1 MWKLAFIF
9 ALLCVSVSPLD
20 ARESGARDGKGSEL
34 RRDVD
39 RISKEIY
46 PSPPARSEPAP
57 RPSFAAG
64 RAPKKR

>member
-1 MWKLAFIF
+1 MWKLAFIA
-9 ALLCVSVSPLD
+9 ALLVISATPLD
-20 ARESGARDGKGSEL
+20 AREGKGSEL
-34 RRDVD
+34 RRDVE